1 MGLFEGMLGAGES
14 LFKNEDALDT
24 EFVPKLL
31 PYRENQQKHIATC
44 IKPLLQERNGR
55 NLFIYGAPGV
65 GKTAAMRWV
74 FRDLEDT
81 TETVV
86 PIYINCWQK
95 NTTYKIIVEI
105 CEQLGYRFTQNKNT
119 EELFKVLQGILATKS
134 IVFAFDEIDKTEDF
148 DFLYS
153 ILNDIYK
160 RSVFLI
166 TNYKEWLDQL
176 EDRIK
181 SRLLPEAIEF
191 AQYNRNETAEILK
204 HRISYAFVPGVWD
217 NKAFEMVVDKAAEL
231 KDIRAGLYLL
241 REAGRAAED
250 NSSKKILPEHAQ
262 KAIEKLSDFKIK
274 NSAELEDDS
283 RLVLSVVKENT
294 GQKIGDLYNIYK
306 EKGGMGSY
314 KTFQRRIDKLN
325 EGGFITANK
334 ICGKEGN
341 TTIVSYTKKL
351 TEF

>member
-44 IKPLLQERNGR
+44 IKPLLQDRNGR

-81 TETVV
+81 TEAVV

-191 AQYNRNETAEILK
+191 AQYNRTETAEILK
-204 HRISYAFVPGVWD
+204 HRIGYAFVPGVWD

-250 NSSKKILPEHAQ
+250 NSSKKILPEHAE

-283 RLVLSVVKENT
+283 RLVLSVVKENS

-306 EKGGMGSY
+306 EKNGMGSY

-325 EGGFITANK
+325 ESGFITANK
-334 ICGKEGN
+334 VCGKEGN
-341 TTIVSYTKKL
+341 TTIVSYSKKL

>member
-1 MGLFEGMLGAGES
+1 MGLFEGMLGEGES

-31 PYRENQQKHIATC
+31 PYRENQQRHIATC
-44 IKPLLQERNGR
+44 IKPLLQDRNGR

-81 TETVV
+81 TEEVI

-95 NTTYKIIVEI
+95 NTTYKIAIEI

-119 EELFKVLQGILATKS
+119 EELFKVIQGLLNKNS
-134 IVFAFDEIDKTEDF
+134 VVLAFDEIDKAEDY
-148 DFLYS
+148 DFLYT
-153 ILNDIYK
+153 ILNDVYK
-160 RSVFLI
+160 KSVFLI

-181 SRLLPEAIEF
+181 SRLLPETIEF
-191 AQYNRNETAEILK
+191 AQYNRTETAEILK
-204 HRISYAFVPGVWD
+204 QRISYAFVPGVWD
-217 NKAFEMVVDKAAEL
+217 SKAFEMIADKTTEL

-241 REAGRAAED
+241 KEAGRIAEE
-250 NSSKKILPEHAQ
+250 NSSKKILPEHAE
-262 KAIEKLSDFKIK
+262 KAISKISDFKIK
-274 NSAELEDDS
+274 NSAELEDDT
-283 RLVLSVVKENT
+283 RLVLSVVKENS

-306 EKGGMGSY
+306 EKNGMGSY
-314 KTFQRRIDKLN
+314 KTFQRRIEKLS
-325 EGGFITANK
+325 EGKFITTDK